1 MPIVK
6 ILIESGAINAGY
18 LFIYNVT
25 LLSGS
30 QSLEFMAQVVSET
43 YPLNKFINLNIF
55 IVPLLLLCYRQPL

>member
-6 ILIESGAINAGY
+6 ILIESGAINAAY

-30 QSLEFMAQVVSET
+30 QALEFMAQVVRALA
-43 YPLNKFINLNIF
+43 PR
-55 IVPLLLLCYRQPL
+55 LLR